1 METGNITKERED
13 IKINQIEI
21 LGLIYNKPKKKKKTV
36 ERFSHRLNT
45 TKQTLRKLEHLLV

>member
-21 LGLIYNKPKKKKKTV
+21 LGLIYNKLKKKTV
-36 ERFSHRLNT
+36 ERFSHRLNI
-45 TKQTLRKLEHLLV
+45 TKQIFRKLEHLLV

>member
-21 LGLIYNKPKKKKKTV
+21 LGLIYNKLKKKKQW
-36 ERFSHRLNT
+36 RG
-45 TKQTLRKLEHLLV
+45 LVTD

>member
-21 LGLIYNKPKKKKKTV
+21 LGLIYNKPKKKKKKSGEV
-36 ERFSHRLNT
+36 QSQIEYNKANT
-45 TKQTLRKLEHLLV
+45 QET